1 MRTLEFRA
9 YPTAEQSH
17 RLAAWLE
24 LHRRIWNYGLAMLL
38 ELADFSAYD
47 KASKTRVPCCP
58 LPWSDRWQ
66 KAEEGGAWQA
76 IPYSQIRRH
85 RDGWSCCPLPQDHRP
100 PRLGGDSFMA
110 IAAFFAKRNH
120 PNWPE
125 LKDCPVPVI
134 RGTVQTLATAWSEY
148 RSGKRDAMGRTR
160 KVPRFKGERFPI
172 KTLTDPDCKKTARVE
187 GDLVTLPKLGT
198 LRIKGNRDGRRWP
211 ADRVVCTYRLQK
223 EPSGWY
229 LLLVG
234 EVPAP
239 AVRPTTLAVG
249 LDAGV
254 VHTLTTSTGRYIESP
269 RALEASLRKL
279 ERLQQQMARQ
289 TKGGANWKK
298 TAAKVARLHE
308 RIRRTRKHFA
318 HKVSTFTLRTYGTVA
333 VEKLNHDGMARRPAP
348 KPAEDGS
355 GAFLPNQAA
364 AKGVLNRRLRD
375 AGLGQIKTMLEAKAA
390 ERGRVVIAVDPRH
403 TSQMCSACGHIA
415 PENRPDQATF
425 CCTACGF
432 ELNADHNAAR
442 TILKRAREG

>member
-1 MRTLEFRA
+1 MRTLEFGA
-9 YPTAEQSH
+9 YPTAEQRH
-17 RLAAWLE
+17 RLEAWLL
-24 LHRRIWNYGLAMLL
+24 LHRRIWNYGLALL
-38 ELADFSAYD
+38 QELADFSAYD

-58 LPWSDRWQ
+58 VPWSYRWQ
-66 KAEEGGAWQA
+66 KADDGAWQA

-85 RDGWSCCPLPQDHRP
+85 RDGWPCCPLPQDHRP
-100 PRLGGDSFMA
+100 PRLNGDSSLSLNT
-110 IAAFFAKRNH
+110 FFAKKNH

-125 LKDCPVPVI
+125 LKDCPINII
-134 RGTVQTLATAWSEY
+134 RGTLQALGTGWAEY

-160 KVPRFKGERFPI
+160 KPPRFKGERFPI
-172 KTLTDPDCKKTARVE
+172 KTLSDPDCKKTARVD
-187 GDLVTLPKLGT
+187 GDLVTLPVLGT
-198 LRIKGNRDGRRWP
+198 MRIKGNRDSRRWP

-239 AVRPTTLAVG
+239 ALRETTLAVG

-254 VHTLTTSTGRYIESP
+254 VHTLTTSTGRHIESP
-269 RALEASLRKL
+269 RALEANLRKL

-289 TKGGANWKK
+289 AKGGANWKK
-298 TAAKVARLHE
+298 TVAKIARLHE
-308 RIRRTRKHFA
+308 TIRRTRKGFA

-333 VEKLNHDGMARRPAP
+333 VEKLNHDGMARRPKP

-364 AKGVLNRRLRD
+364 AKSVLSRRLRD
-375 AGLGQIKTMLEAKAA
+375 AGLGQIKTMLEAKGK

-403 TSQMCSACGHIA
+403 TSQMCSACGHIDS
-415 PENRPDQATF
+415 ESRPDQATF
-425 CCTACGF
+425 RCTACGF
-432 ELNADHNAAR
+432 ELNADHNAAKN
-442 TILKRAREG
+442 ILTRALKG